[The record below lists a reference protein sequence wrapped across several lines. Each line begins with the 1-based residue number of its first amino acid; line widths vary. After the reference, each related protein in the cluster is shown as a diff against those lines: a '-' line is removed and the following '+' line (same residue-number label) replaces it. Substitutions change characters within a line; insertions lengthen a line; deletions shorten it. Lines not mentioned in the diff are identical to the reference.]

1 MSKDLGQ
8 EPDRLAIMDLLIR
21 YARAV
26 DSHDFESIRSC
37 FADDLVFVNIGSPD
51 AQHGG
56 DTYTET
62 IRRLLKPFGV
72 TQHLLGNQVVEFD
85 GNVAHVETDLQATHF
100 MAGDPDTITTLW
112 ATYVDEMRRVG
123 DGHEWTITH
132 RDLRTRGTQRT
143 TNAA

>member
-8 EPDRLAIMDLLIR
+8 ELDRLAIMDLLIR
-21 YARAV
+21 YARSV
-26 DSHDFESIRSC
+26 DSHDFATMRSC
-37 FADDLVFVNIGSPD
+37 FADDLIFLNIGSPD

-62 IRRLLKPFGV
+62 IRRLLLPFGA
-72 TQHLLGNQVVEFD
+72 TQHLLGNQVVAFD
-85 GNVAHVETDLQATHF
+85 GDAAHVETDLQATHF
-100 MAGDPDTITTLW
+100 IANDPDTIMTLW
-112 ATYVDEMRRVG
+112 ATYVDDMTRVG
-123 DGHEWTITH
+123 DGHEWVITH

>member
-1 MSKDLGQ
+1 MSNDLGQ
-8 EPDRLAIMDLLIR
+8 VPDRLAIMDLLIR

-26 DSHDFESIRSC
+26 DSHDFEGIRSC

-62 IRRLLKPFGV
+62 IRRLLKPFGA

>member
-1 MSKDLGQ
+1 MSSDLSH
-8 EPDRLAIMDLLIR
+8 ELDRLAIMDLLIR

-26 DSHDFESIRSC
+26 DDHDFAGIRSC
-37 FADDLVFVNIGSPD
+37 FADDLVFTNIGSPD
-51 AQHGG
+51 PQYGG

-62 IRRLLKPFGV
+62 IRRLLKPFGA
-72 TQHLLGNQVVEFD
+72 TQHLLGNQVVAFD
-85 GNVAHVETDLQATHF
+85 GDVAHVETDLQATHF